1 MPQKTTKDRLYGLAA
16 VVLLVLAGLAMA
28 KTLFVGLEIDE
39 EYALSIGYRLVKG
52 DRLFESMWEP
62 HQLSALPAAVLVA
75 LFMAVTGGTTGV
87 IFFARA
93 VVLLCKAAMSTVFY
107 REFRGSLGRRA
118 SFLAALV
125 LFLYTPKWFLG
136 PDYVSQQFHFTV
148 AAFLCFHHYYTR
160 GFRRPWL
167 MVPGA
172 VCACLS
178 FLAFPQS
185 IVSAAALFL
194 GMMILGRRRGEP
206 KLLGLPRG
214 AVLFVLGCAGCAA
227 AFLAWVLPGMGVG
240 MLLERVS
247 LILNDPQYGFSTA
260 ERMASLAA
268 QALDVAKFLAKPL
281 ALAAVL
287 ALVWWLRDRRRDWT
301 GRLLELWCVCSM
313 AECIFCML
321 RDSSVDVRQF
331 LPIVVLA
338 GAWAFRGSRGTAREP
353 LFWLGFLPGIVAYL
367 FILRSTL
374 LGLAPTFMYL
384 TWPALCGLMAVAD
397 REAHAGPEQDAGGTG
412 TAALLFWIVFLL
424 ATRFWCV
431 LITGWQPASIR
442 DTELKRITTGPAAG
456 IWADVTMAD
465 TQEALARALE
475 PYAGQ
480 QLLQAI
486 GLMHGSAF
494 MMDEGTLTVGQA
506 TVISGTD
513 SDPRLIRYY
522 EELPEKIP
530 DVILY
535 DDNEV
540 RDMAA
545 FHAWIEE
552 NIPIADRYTVT
563 YGTASLQVLV
573 VDKGQENVYNINRN

>member
-1 MPQKTTKDRLYGLAA
+1 
-16 VVLLVLAGLAMA
+16 
-28 KTLFVGLEIDE
+28 
-39 EYALSIGYRLVKG
+39 
-52 DRLFESMWEP
+52 
-62 HQLSALPAAVLVA
+62 
-75 LFMAVTGGTTGV
+75 
-87 IFFARA
+87 
-93 VVLLCKAAMSTVFY
+93 
-107 REFRGSLGRRA
+107 
-118 SFLAALV
+118 
-125 LFLYTPKWFLG
+125 
-136 PDYVSQQFHFTV
+136 
-148 AAFLCFHHYYTR
+148 
-160 GFRRPWL
+160 
-167 MVPGA
+167 
-172 VCACLS
+172 
-178 FLAFPQS
+178 
-185 IVSAAALFL
+185 
-194 GMMILGRRRGEP
+194 
-206 KLLGLPRG
+206 
-214 AVLFVLGCAGCAA
+214 
-227 AFLAWVLPGMGVG
+227 
-240 MLLERVS
+240 
-247 LILNDPQYGFSTA
+247 
-260 ERMASLAA
+260 
-268 QALDVAKFLAKPL
+268 
-281 ALAAVL
+281 
-287 ALVWWLRDRRRDWT
+287 
-301 GRLLELWCVCSM
+301 
-313 AECIFCML
+313 
-321 RDSSVDVRQF
+321 
-331 LPIVVLA
+331 
-338 GAWAFRGSRGTAREP
+338 
-353 LFWLGFLPGIVAYL
+353 
-367 FILRSTL
+367 
-374 LGLAPTFMYL
+374 MYL

-412 TAALLFWIVFLL
+412 TVALLFWIVFLL

-573 VDKGQENVYNINRN
+573 VDKGQ